1 LQARSCSRIGTNLP
15 EIAITSTAAIHH
27 NLGLAVGNLLGGI
40 AIQTVVLAAL
50 DIAVRGKR
58 PLTYRA
64 ASITLV
70 LESMLVVA
78 VLAVAILG
86 TRLAPSLVLWRLT
99 PQNLLILLIWLGGLW
114 LLKRA
119 SQHVPWTLQHS
130 DAQQKPAGHSK
141 DEKNQKAGSTAK
153 VMVKFGVAALATL
166 GAGIALEESGDA
178 MAGHLGL
185 SGVLFGATV
194 LAASTSIPE
203 LATGITSVHME
214 DYQLAMSDIF
224 GGNAF
229 LPVLFLLAS
238 LLSGTAVLPQ
248 AHNTDIY
255 LAALGIVLTVTYSI
269 GLLLRPSRRF
279 ARMGIDSWLV
289 LLMYAL
295 GLPGCSSSAMGKRA
309 LRRGLPT
316 AARALSLNRTVK
328 NSTGR
333 SRSRTL
339 SSSFSEA
346 TPVETKATSRTAP
359 HPSSLRASARYILKA
374 SRDRPELRQL

>member
-1 LQARSCSRIGTNLP
+1 MLHSLPMVALVGIFFAAAAIVWVAGIWLSDTTDTLSSRFHLGQALAGTILLAVGTNLP
-15 EIAITSTAAIHH
+15 EIAITSTAAVHH
-27 NLGLAVGNLLGGI
+27 NLGIAVGNLLGGI

-50 DIAVRGKR
+50 DIAVRGKK
-58 PLTYRA
+58 PLTYCA

-70 LESMLVVA
+70 LETLLVVA

-86 TRLAPSLVLWRLT
+86 TRLAPSLVLWRIT
-99 PQNLLILLIWLGGLW
+99 PQNLLILLIWAGGLW

-119 SQHVPWTLQHS
+119 PQHMPWTLQHS
-130 DAQQKPAGHSK
+130 DAQQQPAGHSQ
-141 DEKNQKAGSTAK
+141 DAKNQKAGSTAK
-153 VMVKFGVAALATL
+153 VMVKFGVAAIATL

-203 LATGITSVHME
+203 LSTGITSIRME

-279 ARMGIDSWLV
+279 ARMGSDSWLV
-289 LLMYAL
+289 LVLYAIGIA
-295 GLPGCSSSAMGKRA
+295 GLLFVSNG
-309 LRRGLPT
+309 
-316 AARALSLNRTVK
+316 
-328 NSTGR
+328 
-333 SRSRTL
+333 
-339 SSSFSEA
+339 
-346 TPVETKATSRTAP
+346 
-359 HPSSLRASARYILKA
+359 
-374 SRDRPELRQL
+374 

>member
-1 LQARSCSRIGTNLP
+1 MLHSLPIFALVGIFVAAAAIVWGAGTWLADTTDILSSRFHLGQALAGTILLAVGTNLP
-15 EIAITSTAAIHH
+15 ELAITSTAAVHH
-27 NLGLAVGNLLGGI
+27 NLGIAVGNLLGGI

-50 DIAVRGKR
+50 DIAVRGKK

-70 LESMLVVA
+70 LESVLVVA

-86 TRLAPSLVLWRLT
+86 TRLAPSLVLWRIT
-99 PQNLLILLIWLGGLW
+99 PQNLLIVLIWLGGLW
-114 LLKRA
+114 MLKRA
-119 SQHVPWTLQHS
+119 SKHMPWTLQQS
-130 DAQQKPAGHSK
+130 DAQQKPAGHSQN
-141 DEKNQKAGSTAK
+141 EKSKKAGSTAK
-153 VMVKFGVAALATL
+153 VMIKFGIAALATL

-203 LATGITSVHME
+203 LSTGITSVHME

-248 AHNTDIY
+248 AHIQTSTSPH
-255 LAALGIVLTVTYSI
+255 LALC
-269 GLLLRPSRRF
+269 LR
-279 ARMGIDSWLV
+279 L
-289 LLMYAL
+289 
-295 GLPGCSSSAMGKRA
+295 
-309 LRRGLPT
+309 
-316 AARALSLNRTVK
+316 
-328 NSTGR
+328 
-333 SRSRTL
+333 
-339 SSSFSEA
+339 
-346 TPVETKATSRTAP
+346 RTASGCFYVRP
-359 HPSSLRASARYILKA
+359 AGSLVWASTRGWFWF
-374 SRDRPELRQL
+374 SMQ

>member
-1 LQARSCSRIGTNLP
+1 VSVPVPTFARLWELTWCWQRRLSPTRTTCTSLWAAGIWLSDTTDTLSSRFHLGQALAGTILLAVGTNLP

-27 NLGLAVGNLLGGI
+27 NLGIAVGNLLGGI

-50 DIAVRGKR
+50 DIAVHGNR

-64 ASITLV
+64 ASITLI
-70 LESMLVVA
+70 LESILVVA

-86 TRLAPSLVLWRLT
+86 TRLAPSLVFLRIT
-99 PQNLLILLIWLGGLW
+99 PENLLILLIWLGGLW
-114 LLKRA
+114 LHKHA
-119 SQHVPWTLQHS
+119 PQHVSWTLEHP
-130 DAQQKPAGHSK
+130 DKQQKPAGQSQKGK
-141 DEKNQKAGSTAK
+141 DQKAGSTTK
-153 VMVKFGVAALATL
+153 VMIKFGVAAIATL
-166 GAGIALEESGDA
+166 GAGVALEESGVV

-203 LATGITSVHME
+203 LSTGITSVHME
-214 DYQLAMSDIF
+214 DYELAMSDIF

-238 LLSGTAVLPQ
+238 VLSGTAVLPH

-255 LAALGIVLTVTYSI
+255 LAALGILLTATYSL

-289 LLMYAL
+289 LVLYAVGIA
-295 GLPGCSSSAMGKRA
+295 GLLFVRNG
-309 LRRGLPT
+309 
-316 AARALSLNRTVK
+316 
-328 NSTGR
+328 
-333 SRSRTL
+333 
-339 SSSFSEA
+339 
-346 TPVETKATSRTAP
+346 
-359 HPSSLRASARYILKA
+359 
-374 SRDRPELRQL
+374 